1 MHAEQASHTRPD
13 QRASTTNNSNPR
25 RDTRHGTHQ
34 TRDSTGNTH
43 QPGHKIRPT
52 TSLSI
57 ERRHIIIR
65 TVSTLIRDS
74 GISRRLTSQLIISQ
88 HHMLSHTQSFQ
99 SVENTTVIKTLL
111 ELHDSRRRS
120 RADHPITSIPVHL
133 QQEPMN
139 ETRAGVTRPIRNTE
153 TVRHPLNPIT
163 TRSTL
168 LQTGDILIL
177 SAFNLSG
184 HDTIHS
190 RAGNLLSPPHRQ
202 RPPRAVN
209 LKLRN
214 RLRSRLNRQRVH
226 GRRRF

>member
-1 MHAEQASHTRPD
+1 MHAEQASHARTN

-34 TRDSTGNTH
+34 ARDSTGNTH
-43 QPGHKIRPT
+43 QPGHQIRPT
-52 TSLSI
+52 TRLNT

-65 TVSTLIRDS
+65 PIRTLIRNS

-88 HHMLSHTQSFQ
+88 HHMLRHKQSFQ
-99 SVENTTVIKTLL
+99 SVENTTIIKPLL
-111 ELHDSRRRS
+111 KFLHSLRRCRTN
-120 RADHPITSIPVHL
+120 HPIPQGTIHL
-133 QQEPMN
+133 QQEPAN
-139 ETRAGVTRPIRNTE
+139 EIRTRITRTIRNTK

-163 TRSTL
+163 AGSTL

-177 SAFNLSG
+177 NAFNLPG

-190 RAGNLLSPPHRQ
+190 RAGNLLSPAHRQ

-209 LKLRN
+209 FKLRN
-214 RLRSRLNRQRVH
+214 
-226 GRRRF
+226 